1 MCWTQTPPHSAELAR
16 ALARARV
23 AVGLGVVGVLVVW
36 CVLLCVHMP
45 LMRAQNWRRNFLQA
59 GGGLSTKVWTLS
71 KNTGT
76 VLCKTVPVWTMV
88 LFGELREQRI
98 VREGTQR
105 RAESSL

>member
-59 GGGLSTKVWTLS
+59 GGGLSTMDSL
-71 KNTGT
+71 KNHGNGS
-76 VLCKTVPVWTMV
+76 V
-88 LFGELREQRI
+88 
-98 VREGTQR
+98 
-105 RAESSL
+105 